1 MRAELSSAHHGAVPL
16 SLPLQ
21 PLTVRRLEHEKRRKE
36 IKEQWHRA
44 QRKLVSDWGCAPKNS
59 VTPPPRVLGTLP
71 LSSSVG
77 WLCCAGGTRQELLT
91 PCWAPSSPWPTP
103 WQQEAEVNLRKAK
116 QTYMQRS
123 EEHDKAK
130 YMAVKAEEEQQN
142 TTSSI
147 TTKTLDK
154 KRRLEEEAKNKVG
167 G

>member
-1 MRAELSSAHHGAVPL
+1 MTRTPL
-16 SLPLQ
+16 GMLDS
-21 PLTVRRLEHEKRRKE
+21 
-36 IKEQWHRA
+36 
-44 QRKLVSDWGCAPKNS
+44 
-59 VTPPPRVLGTLP
+59 LP
-71 LSSSVG
+71 LSSSVRCFALG
-77 WLCCAGGTRQELLT
+77 FLCCAGGRRRNMRPWGACRRERS
-91 PCWAPSSPWPTP
+91 PCRVQSSPWVTVFTLGHCFH

-116 QTYMQRS
+116 QIYMQRS

-167 G
+167 TWQLWTRAEHLPGKNLLTPCCPSTGAALS

>member
-1 MRAELSSAHHGAVPL
+1 MLGDARETRGAGARKGAL
-16 SLPLQ
+16 GGLWGITIPLQ
-21 PLTVRRLEHEKRRKE
+21 
-36 IKEQWHRA
+36 
-44 QRKLVSDWGCAPKNS
+44 
-59 VTPPPRVLGTLP
+59 
-71 LSSSVG
+71 SSV
-77 WLCCAGGTRQELLT
+77 LT
-91 PCWAPSSPWPTP
+91 LGHCFH

-116 QTYMQRS
+116 QIYMQRS

-167 G
+167 RWQLWTSAERLPGKNVLTPCCPRTGAALS

>member
-1 MRAELSSAHHGAVPL
+1 MLGGSA
-16 SLPLQ
+16 
-21 PLTVRRLEHEKRRKE
+21 
-36 IKEQWHRA
+36 
-44 QRKLVSDWGCAPKNS
+44 
-59 VTPPPRVLGTLP
+59 VLGDPAGAAHP
-71 LSSSVG
+71 L
-77 WLCCAGGTRQELLT
+77 AGLHPHPG
-91 PCWAPSSPWPTP
+91 SP
-103 WQQEAEVNLRKAK
+103 WQQEAEGNLRKAK

-167 G
+167 S

>member
-1 MRAELSSAHHGAVPL
+1 MLCPRVPL
-16 SLPLQ
+16 LCWGTPEKHGTPGSLQEITIPLQ
-21 PLTVRRLEHEKRRKE
+21 
-36 IKEQWHRA
+36 
-44 QRKLVSDWGCAPKNS
+44 
-59 VTPPPRVLGTLP
+59 
-71 LSSSVG
+71 SSV
-77 WLCCAGGTRQELLT
+77 LT
-91 PCWAPSSPWPTP
+91 LGHCFH

-116 QTYMQRS
+116 QIYMQRS

-167 G
+167 T